1 MSAGHDLT
9 SAYDLLT
16 EQGTIGFIAMFWY
29 VLIFEIPRYGLSI
42 VAYAAGRSRKW
53 RHQRNDAHPTPQHP
67 KISVLVVGHN
77 EESAIT
83 RCVLSLRAQSLR
95 AFELILISDGSS
107 DRMSKVAASLVAKGL
122 ADKAFSTDLRC
133 GKSAGVNLAIRMAS
147 GDILVNVD
155 CDCSYDRFAIESIAA
170 PFADPKVGAV
180 SGDILP
186 RNGNRSLIAGFQVIE
201 YLVTISLG
209 KRIAEMF
216 GLVVCASGAFAAF
229 RRSALTSVGGI
240 DVGGGED
247 LDITLRLRAKG
258 WKIDFAPG
266 ALCYTDVPETA
277 WGLLRQRLR
286 WERDA
291 VRLRYR
297 KHRRL
302 SNPLSRSFNL
312 VEATH
317 QVDFLF
323 FHIILAV
330 AFPLYLLHLYVQIG
344 EAAIP
349 FLIAVQLGLMCL
361 DAVIFVAALEATNR
375 WVYAP
380 YLLLIPGYGVFSG
393 LFMRLVRVLAYV
405 QEWCFDASRT
415 DNYVPQRVR
424 FSRRW

>member
-1 MSAGHDLT
+1 MNAGQDLT
-9 SAYDLLT
+9 SAYDVLM
-16 EQGTIGFIAMFWY
+16 EQGTIGFVMMFWY

-42 VAYAAGRSRKW
+42 LAYAAGRSRKW
-53 RHQRNDAHPTPQHP
+53 GRLRNHARPIPQHS

-83 RCVLSLRAQSLR
+83 RCVRSLRAQSLR
-95 AFELILISDGSS
+95 TFEIILISDGSS
-107 DRMSKVAASLVAKGL
+107 DRMSKVAAALVARGL

-133 GKSAGVNLAIRMAS
+133 GKSAGVNLAVRLAS

-155 CDCSYDRFAIESIAA
+155 CDCSYDRFAIENIVA
-170 PFADPKVGAV
+170 PFADPRVGAV

-186 RNGNRSLIAGFQVIE
+186 RNGGRTLTSSFQVIE

-216 GLVVCASGAFAAF
+216 GLVVCASGAFGAF
-229 RRSALTSVGGI
+229 RRSALASVGGL

-247 LDITLRLRAKG
+247 LDVTVRLRAKG
-258 WKIDFAPG
+258 WKIAFAPS

-277 WGLLRQRLR
+277 WNLLRQRLR

-302 SNPLSRSFNL
+302 SDPLSPGFNL

-323 FHIILAV
+323 FHVILAA
-330 AFPLYLLHLYVQIG
+330 AFPLYLLHLYMQMG
-344 EAAIP
+344 EAALY
-349 FLIAVQLGLMCL
+349 FLLAVQLGLMCL
-361 DAVIFVAALEATNR
+361 DAAIFVAAMEATNR

-380 YLLLIPGYGVFSG
+380 YLLLIPGYSAFYGV
-393 LFMRLVRVLAYV
+393 FMRLVRLVAYV